1 MSDATLKGKK
11 LEAYVVM
18 KILKY
23 LTDSGAKSFQIKF
36 AVNDVFLNRS
46 IERMEEVGSAIKEI
60 MEHKRIRG
68 KFSGV
73 HPDLRKEG
81 IVGVEVGE
89 EGLHFLREGAGQC

>member
-1 MSDATLKGKK
+1 MKPLEYEKLKK
-11 LEAYVVM
+11 L
-18 KILKY
+18 LDDDGF
-23 LTDSGAKSFQIKF
+23 T
-36 AVNDVFLNRS
+36 

-89 EGLHFLREGAGQC
+89 EGLHLLREGAGQC

>member
-1 MSDATLKGKK
+1 MRDATLEGKK

-36 AVNDVFLNRS
+36 AVNSVFLNRS

-60 MEHKRIRG
+60 MEHRNLRG